1 MTVNEKEILI
11 ADKFYDDLLGIEEYI
26 SDYSSSKAKKL
37 TKRIFDFIID
47 TISVF
52 PQAFP
57 IFEYYFDELYEYRRA
72 VFQKN
77 YVIVYRIN
85 LSKVEFLRIYHAS
98 RNPDNVTL

>member
-1 MTVNEKEILI
+1 MIINEKEILI

-26 SDYSSSKAKKL
+26 SDYNSSKAKKL

-47 TISVF
+47 TVSVF

-57 IFEYYFDELYEYRRA
+57 IFEYYFDELYEYRKA
-72 VFQKN
+72 IFQKN
-77 YVIVYRIN
+77 YVIVYRIG